1 MDFFF
6 SSRRRHTRCALV
18 TGVQTCALPISL
30 RPPKPDEII
39 TSAESRRAVETLL
52 RDGVLVRAV
61 DRAKRK
67 QMLFHLDAIDSA
79 RRRLAPLLET
89 PGLLVTEIATALDI
103 SCPHATTLPHPLT
116 AQPFSHT
123 PTIYLYETTP
133 YQQPHN

>member
-67 QMLFHLDAIDSA
+67 QMLFHRDAIDSA
-79 RRRLAPLLET
+79 RRRLEPLLQP

-103 SCPHATTLPHPLT
+103 SRKYAMPLLDHLAANHFT
-116 AQPFSHT
+116 QRIDERRARGSASPC
-123 PTIYLYETTP
+123 
-133 YQQPHN
+133 NRR